1 MKGPLEYVL
10 FQFDDDRF
18 IGEILPALIEIEQ
31 RGCVGLVDLVFI
43 MKDESG
49 NFTLVEVSELDEED
63 APTFEPLIDKL
74 LGMMTEEDVA
84 MAADTLP
91 ENTYAAMALFE
102 HRWAIGLHKAL
113 YATGGFM
120 LDSAY
125 INPQTQSEVIL
136 EITEMEVDD
145 VR

>member
-1 MKGPLEYVL
+1 MRV
-10 FQFDDDRF
+10 
-18 IGEILPALIEIEQ
+18 EILHWWK
-31 RGCVGLVDLVFI
+31 LVSW
-43 MKDESG
+43 MKKMHPHS
-49 NFTLVEVSELDEED
+49 
-63 APTFEPLIDKL
+63 KL